1 MVFPTAGGCL
11 AGRPAP
17 AGKAGDMHDETYKK
31 LFAFPRMVEDLL
43 RGFVAGPRPDDLD
56 FATLRKLSS
65 EYVSDELLKRH
76 GDAVW
81 RVRLRGRWLYLVV
94 LLEFQSRDEPRMALR
109 ILTWP
114 ANRRLRLRLAP
125 NQPSRS
131 PRRFHGADSYP
142 GLLYEEMV
150 RNGVV
155 EAGEPL
161 PAVLP
166 VVLYNGARRWRSARE
181 MRELIAAAGPELA
194 PCQPAQRYHVVD
206 ERHLAEDDLPGGNLM
221 TSVVRLERI
230 GAAADL
236 VHVVEVLRAT
246 LSDPRDSALRRVFL
260 DWVRQL
266 AERLTP
272 SGGELPPTQTL
283 EELKMTL
290 VERVAEWPKQWLR
303 EGIEQGVKQG
313 IEQGVKQGMK
323 QGIEQGLAHERALL
337 YRQAA
342 LRFGAGTASRVSRAV
357 ERIADPQGLAAA
369 GDWIVRADT
378 GDELVARLT
387 QLAGGQGRP

>member
-1 MVFPTAGGCL
+1 
-11 AGRPAP
+11 
-17 AGKAGDMHDETYKK
+17 MHDETYKK

-43 RGFVAGPRPDDLD
+43 RGFVAGPRADDID
-56 FATLRKLSS
+56 FSTLQKLSS

-194 PCQPAQRYHVVD
+194 PCRPAQRYHVVD
-206 ERHLAEDDLPGGNLM
+206 ERHLADDDLPSGNLM
-221 TSVVRLERI
+221 TSVVQLQQSGSYE
-230 GAAADL
+230 DL
-236 VHVVEVLRAT
+236 ARVVDALRAK
-246 LSDPRDSALRRVFL
+246 LSDPRDAALRRVFL
-260 DWVRQL
+260 DWVRQV
-266 AERLTP
+266 AERVVP
-272 SGGELPPTQTL
+272 PGGWVPPVQTL

-290 VERVAEWPKQWLR
+290 VERAAEWPKQWLR

-313 IEQGVKQGMK
+313 LE
-323 QGIEQGLAHERALL
+323 QGIERGLALQRALL
-337 YRQAA
+337 RRQAA
-342 LRFGAGTASRVSRAV
+342 LRFGAETASRVSRAV
-357 ERIADPQGLAAA
+357 ERIADPEGLAAA
-369 GDWIVRADT
+369 GDWIVQAAD

-387 QLAGGQGRP
+387 QLAEGRDAP